1 MLTLVD
7 KVKKDEAASKIQ
19 AEAQKREIKDLQKQ
33 LARAKEERALE
44 ETKRELSDQLVNH
57 LELSTQEL
65 RASQRKCYVK
75 SIECV

>member
-7 KVKKDEAASKIQ
+7 KVKKDEAASNIQ

-33 LARAKEERALE
+33 LARAKEERVLE

-57 LELSTQEL
+57 LEISVNEL
-65 RASQRKCYVK
+65 CAS
-75 SIECV
+75 